1 MTSIECEKKDA
12 SIFTNCENTAE
23 NHMRILGFKIA
34 IEKPCKNELKFFL
47 LFICSNRLFKFF
59 CISIF

>member
-1 MTSIECEKKDA
+1 MTVTIIYQIPSITDAVMTRIECEKKEA

-34 IEKPCKNELKFFL
+34 IEKPCKNELKFF
-47 LFICSNRLFKFF
+47 
-59 CISIF
+59 

>member
-1 MTSIECEKKDA
+1 MPSIKDAVMTRIECEKKDA

-34 IEKPCKNELKFFL
+34 IEKPCKNELKFF
-47 LFICSNRLFKFF
+47 
-59 CISIF
+59 

>member
-1 MTSIECEKKDA
+1 MPSITDAVMTRIECEKKDA

-34 IEKPCKNELKFFL
+34 IEKPCKNELKCF
-47 LFICSNRLFKFF
+47 
-59 CISIF
+59 